1 MQQGQM
7 AVTKPFLGTTRYK
20 AMAQQAFR
28 LNIDSA
34 QVLTEVSAP
43 LARNG
48 VDAHDAPSR

>member
-1 MQQGQM
+1 M
-7 AVTKPFLGTTRYK
+7 AATKPFLGTTRYK